1 MPDEG
6 LSGWSAERLR
16 ASTWRK
22 SSFSGQNA
30 CVEVATLDTG
40 DVAVRNSRH
49 PSGPALV
56 FTAAEWSAF
65 LTGAQHGEFAVP
77 AGPGSA
83 TA

>member
-1 MPDEG
+1 MPNED
-6 LSGWSAERLR
+6 LSGWSAERFR
-16 ASTWRK
+16 AATWRK

-40 DVAVRNSRH
+40 DVAVRHSRH

-56 FTAAEWSAF
+56 FTPAEWSAF

-77 AGPGSA
+77 ATPGSA
-83 TA
+83 TT

>member
-1 MPDEG
+1 MPNED

-16 ASTWRK
+16 AAEWRK

-30 CVEVATLDTG
+30 CVEVAKLETG
-40 DVAVRNSRH
+40 DVAVRHSRH

-65 LTGAQHGEFAVP
+65 LTGAEHGEFAVP
-77 AGPGSA
+77 AGPGNA
-83 TA
+83 TT

>member
-1 MPDEG
+1 MPNED

-16 ASTWRK
+16 TATWRK

-40 DVAVRNSRH
+40 DVAVRHSRH

-56 FTAAEWSAF
+56 FTATEWSAF

-77 AGPGSA
+77 AGPGNA
-83 TA
+83 IT

>member
-1 MPDEG
+1 MPKD
-6 LSGWSAERLR
+6 LNGWSTERLR
-16 ASTWRK
+16 AAAWRK

-30 CVEVATLDTG
+30 CVEVATLETG
-40 DVAVRNSRH
+40 DVAVRHSRH

-77 AGPGSA
+77 TGSGRA
-83 TA
+83 QA

>member
-1 MPDEG
+1 MPNED
-6 LSGWSAERLR
+6 LSDWSAERLR
-16 ASTWRK
+16 AATWRK

-30 CVEVATLDTG
+30 CVEVATLETG
-40 DVAVRNSRH
+40 DVAVRHSRH

-77 AGPGSA
+77 AGPGNA
-83 TA
+83 IT

>member
-1 MPDEG
+1 MPNED
-6 LSGWSAERLR
+6 LSDRSAERFR
-16 ASTWRK
+16 AATWRK

-30 CVEVATLDTG
+30 CVEVAALDTG

-65 LTGAQHGEFAVP
+65 LTGARHGEFGVPAVP
-77 AGPGSA
+77 GGA
-83 TA
+83 TP